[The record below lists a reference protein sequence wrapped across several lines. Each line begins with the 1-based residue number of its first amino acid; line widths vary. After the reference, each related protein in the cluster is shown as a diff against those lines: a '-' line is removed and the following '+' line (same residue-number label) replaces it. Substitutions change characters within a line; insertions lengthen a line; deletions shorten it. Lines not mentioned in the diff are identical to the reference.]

1 MRENLQK
8 LLPLFILTLLMAACS
23 GEGLF
28 YTIENEEKIV
38 DNNMENVKFEKVIV
52 IDGGTNEYYVALG
65 SRIWYR
71 EISGSAWNVLSLP
84 GSATHISSMVQ
95 YNSDILYTVRTGD
108 GSAIYKIDDPGT
120 NGMSVGSLI
129 SNSTT
134 GPSVSGNYVNYR
146 LFADSD
152 GSVLCLNIFETEDD
166 DDLTPYSSALYTA
179 GAADITDFSDFTV
192 SAAAAL
198 DLNNKPVKS
207 MAFDAGSNAWLIYN
221 DINSGDDD
229 YDDLGSHGVLISSA
243 DNFGSD
249 ATVESGQ
256 GAGFYQTVHYDTSN
270 NVLLLSIRTE
280 YSTSGSSFNL
290 SYYYGSAWTTAPW
303 GYGFNDFLFDTNL
316 TSGDNY
322 MIGCTMSDNVT
333 SADGY
338 TLLNISDIATGIS
351 SLEDSDIIADE
362 DNYSSSDL
370 IDSAIYSMDIYLNGS
385 DYILL
390 AGTSSGIW
398 TLNSTT
404 MVWSQE

>member
-1 MRENLQK
+1 MRENLRNFI
-8 LLPLFILTLLMAACS
+8 PLFILTLIIAACS

-38 DNNMENVKFEKVIV
+38 DNNMENVKFNKVIV
-52 IDGGTNEYYVALG
+52 IDGTSDYYVALG

-71 EISGSAWNVLSLP
+71 EISGSNWNVLSLP
-84 GSATHISSMVQ
+84 GSASHISSMVL
-95 YNSDILYTVRTGD
+95 YNNDILYTVRTGD
-108 GSAIYKIDDPGT
+108 GSALYKIDDPGT
-120 NGMSVGSLI
+120 NGMNSGTLVA
-129 SNSTT
+129 NSTT
-134 GPSVSGNYVNYR
+134 GPAGSGNFMNYR

-152 GSVLCLNIFETEDD
+152 GSVLCLNMFETEDD

-179 GAADITDFSDFTV
+179 STGDITDFSDFTL
-192 SAAAAL
+192 SGSGL

-221 DINSGDDD
+221 DIDSGDND
-229 YDDLGSHGVLISSA
+229 YDDLGSHGVLISSTDDFSSISA
-243 DNFGSD
+243 
-249 ATVESGQ
+249 VVSGQ
-256 GAGFYQTVHYDTSN
+256 GSGYYQTVHYDTTNS
-270 NVLLLSIRTE
+270 VLLLSIRTE
-280 YSTSGSSFNL
+280 YASGGSSFAL
-290 SYYYGSAWTTAPW
+290 SYYFGSTWTTASW
-303 GYGFNDFLFDTNL
+303 EYGFNDFLFDTNL
-316 TSGDNY
+316 TAGDNY
-322 MIGCTMSDNVT
+322 IIGCTMSDYVT
-333 SADGY
+333 SGDGY
-338 TLLNISDIATGIS
+338 TLLNISDIAGGIS
-351 SLEDSDIIADE
+351 SLDDSDIIADE